1 VNWRGAIPVG
11 LTALGCALIWLG
23 YDHMREL
30 PGIWRDLRYVVLGC
44 GVFALLS
51 LFERLAA
58 WLQSLAAGRSGSD
71 EDNG

>member
-1 VNWRGAIPVG
+1 VNWRGAIPVV

-44 GVFALLS
+44 GVFVLLS
-51 LFERLAA
+51 LLERLAA
-58 WLQSLAAGRSGSD
+58 WLQSVLSGRSESGQGG
-71 EDNG
+71 N